1 MLPSAAHGFARGL
14 DEATAKQRLVM
25 LAQEMEQMKLMAH
38 EIAVIKRSV
47 RTQDKQVSALKQRN
61 DQLRAD
67 AQVEATRR
75 AELAASLDRAAP
87 VLLTGPM
94 ITQSLTPADRLPRPL
109 SGATWDGPP
118 RDGRGPEPEPEPTFD
133 AAVDMFGES
142 PPEPEPEM
150 ARTDEDVR
158 RELRAREDLTALTLR
173 VLKARAREAGA
184 SDAAVDGLDDALDSK
199 AAAIDL
205 VLRHTGGR

>member
-109 SGATWDGPP
+109 SGATWEGPP
-118 RDGRGPEPEPEPTFD
+118 RDGRGPE
-133 AAVDMFGES
+133 
-142 PPEPEPEM
+142 PEPEPEM

>member
-1 MLPSAAHGFARGL
+1 
-14 DEATAKQRLVM
+14 M

-118 RDGRGPEPEPEPTFD
+118 RDGRGPEPEPEP
-133 AAVDMFGES
+133 
-142 PPEPEPEM
+142 EM

>member
-1 MLPSAAHGFARGL
+1 MRAHRSLRVVGALATVAALVVLFPGSPLRGAVEDALPMAAPEEVGMSSERL
-14 DEATAKQRLVM
+14 QR
-25 LAQEMEQMKLMAH
+25 
-38 EIAVIKRSV
+38 
-47 RTQDKQVSALKQRN
+47 VSALMQRN

-118 RDGRGPEPEPEPTFD
+118 RDGRGPEPEP
-133 AAVDMFGES
+133 
-142 PPEPEPEM
+142 
-150 ARTDEDVR
+150 
-158 RELRAREDLTALTLR
+158 
-173 VLKARAREAGA
+173 
-184 SDAAVDGLDDALDSK
+184 
-199 AAAIDL
+199 
-205 VLRHTGGR
+205 